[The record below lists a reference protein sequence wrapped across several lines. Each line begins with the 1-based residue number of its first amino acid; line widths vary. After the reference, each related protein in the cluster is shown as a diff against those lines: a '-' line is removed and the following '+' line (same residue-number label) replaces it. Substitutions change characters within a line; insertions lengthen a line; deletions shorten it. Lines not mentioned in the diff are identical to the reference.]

1 MKISRIVMAV
11 DESPR
16 AEDVVEAAAELGR
29 RFGAVVHPLRVIDV
43 PPEFPA
49 AAAGN
54 PPDQLTARMVDS
66 ARAGVDELL
75 ARVSPAGSFEPTLVR
90 EGVPWVT
97 ITAVA
102 DELEADLV
110 VMGSHGYH
118 GWDRILGTTTLN
130 VVKRSSLNVFVVHRR
145 EPVP

>member
-16 AEDVVEAAAELGR
+16 AEDVVQAGAELGR
-29 RFGAVVHPLRVIDV
+29 RFGATVHPLRVIEV

-75 ARVSPAGSFEPTLVR
+75 ARAAPGAPFEPTVVR
-90 EGVPWVT
+90 AGVPWLI
-97 ITAVA
+97 ITALA

-130 VVKRSSLNVFVVHRR
+130 VVKRSSHSVFVVHRR
-145 EPVP
+145 RPLL